1 MHNPAARSLPGQ
13 HSCGPAG
20 TGAATPGDTL
30 CKCRAVGRSS
40 PETLQIFFPGR
51 GPACRRGVQHHQLLW
66 NQFVHLCSCI
76 WTVLGELDPFL
87 ILLMS
92 SLSTGC
98 PHFVVPPA
106 LQVSVQP
113 RLCWATVSA
122 ADLVL
127 QMQMFFLHGV
137 PTEQELPEGA
147 LWGEDYELRMLHIET
162 LRAEMLMC
170 ISDGAQH

>member
-1 MHNPAARSLPGQ
+1 
-13 HSCGPAG
+13 
-20 TGAATPGDTL
+20 
-30 CKCRAVGRSS
+30 
-40 PETLQIFFPGR
+40 
-51 GPACRRGVQHHQLLW
+51 
-66 NQFVHLCSCI
+66 
-76 WTVLGELDPFL
+76 
-87 ILLMS
+87 MS

-98 PHFVVPPA
+98 PHFVVPPS

-137 PTEQELPEGA
+137 PTEQELPEDA
-147 LWGEDYELRMLHIET
+147 LWGEDYELRMLHTET
-162 LRAEMLMC
+162 LRADMLMC